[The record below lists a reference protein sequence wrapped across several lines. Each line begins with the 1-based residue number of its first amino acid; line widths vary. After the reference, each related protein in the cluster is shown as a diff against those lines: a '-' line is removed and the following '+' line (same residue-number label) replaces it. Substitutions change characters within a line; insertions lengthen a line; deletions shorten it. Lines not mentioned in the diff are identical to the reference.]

1 MGFGGGAVLAGPVE
15 LGGVLEACAPPFFA
29 LYRIEIRKRNNI
41 KVSPIFQTFRRH

>member
-1 MGFGGGAVLAGPVE
+1 MGSGGAVLAGPVE

-29 LYRIEIRKRNNI
+29 QYRKEIRKRNNI